1 MSELQIG
8 NHVQSGMKFPIV
20 YIRAQGKHTRRES
33 NNLSLLPHY
42 HHVVNKLF
50 DINLNLKVLCLD
62 IHSPM
67 FDILLSSVQGRKSNL
82 QQSSG
87 IFEASSRNNYHLQV
101 ICYLK
106 E

>member
-8 NHVQSGMKFPIV
+8 NHVQSGMKFPIF

-50 DINLNLKVLCLD
+50 GINLNLKVLC
-62 IHSPM
+62 
-67 FDILLSSVQGRKSNL
+67 
-82 QQSSG
+82 
-87 IFEASSRNNYHLQV
+87 
-101 ICYLK
+101 
-106 E
+106 